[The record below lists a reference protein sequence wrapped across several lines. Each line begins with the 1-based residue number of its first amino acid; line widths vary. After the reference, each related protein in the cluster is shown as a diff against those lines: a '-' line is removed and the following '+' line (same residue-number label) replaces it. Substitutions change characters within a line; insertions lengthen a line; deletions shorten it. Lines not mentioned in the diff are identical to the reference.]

1 MIRPVISS
9 PGRIF
14 IPFRIWSIVIG
25 GIHHKTDS
33 QRRCVFFIHFSG
45 PQKDSCDQFHSLRI
59 SGDLEF
65 RPFSGNFSLSRENSR
80 PRRPNPKKLAPARSW
95 PVQFGSFPVLDTA
108 AMPQRTCPKVLPDT
122 MSATVSCSFSTSGSK
137 IQNFFPHRNQVTHI
151 DLLSCILLGC
161 LNFQNLICPG
171 KMSEKRMDRFPYLK
185 INRTILDL
193 KDHIICKHSVQRS
206 KIVISRFCSV
216 CLLVSPVLL
225 AVVYKAPPDNSSS
238 IRLYASASILAP
250 SAWFLP

>member
-1 MIRPVISS
+1 MACPVWILSCIRYC
-9 PGRIF
+9 R
-14 IPFRIWSIVIG
+14 
-25 GIHHKTDS
+25 HAAAY
-33 QRRCVFFIHFSG
+33 
-45 PQKDSCDQFHSLRI
+45 
-59 SGDLEF
+59 
-65 RPFSGNFSLSRENSR
+65 LSES
-80 PRRPNPKKLAPARSW
+80 PARHN
-95 PVQFGSFPVLDTA
+95 VCYRILFLA
-108 AMPQRTCPKVLPDT
+108 
-122 MSATVSCSFSTSGSK
+122 TSGSK

-238 IRLYASASILAP
+238 IRLYGFCQHIGP
-250 SAWFLP
+250 I